1 MENNNPSEN
10 LSELI
15 IGMRDAYKKGGNAME
30 FARSFLANKNADNE
44 KNHRFSTMIS
54 YDLQA
59 GTYVKG
65 LKKNIQFK
73 EKKHGPQIALSIEPY
88 LPNDGSILEV
98 GVGEATTL
106 FYVIKS
112 LKVKPSKVCGFD
124 LSWSRIKVAN
134 EYLSKNGQNAELFVG
149 DMFHI
154 PLAENSIDV
163 VYSSHSLEPNGGSE
177 EILMKECFR
186 VARRAVV
193 FVEPIYEFATPEA
206 KKRMQKHGYIRGL
219 YKIAEKM
226 NCSIKEYKLLEFIE
240 TPLNPTGVL
249 TITKDNFSGN
259 QISSKLSD
267 INWICPV
274 TKSPLIKNEDAFF
287 SKASGLAY
295 PILKNIP
302 LLRPENAVVASL
314 YS

>member
-1 MENNNPSEN
+1 MDHNNPSEN
-10 LSELI
+10 LSKLI
-15 IGMRDAYKKGGNAME
+15 IGMRATYQRGGNAME
-30 FARSFLANKNADNE
+30 FARSFLSNKNADND

-65 LKKNIQFK
+65 LKKNSKFK
-73 EKKHGPQIALSIEPY
+73 EKKHGPQIALSINPY

-112 LKVKPSKVCGFD
+112 LNIKPSKVCGFD
-124 LSWSRIKVAN
+124 ISWSRIKVAK

-163 VYSSHSLEPNGGSE
+163 VYSSHSLEPNGGNE

-193 FVEPIYEFATPEA
+193 FVEPIYELATPA
-206 KKRMQKHGYIRGL
+206 GKKRMEKHGYIKGL
-219 YKIAEKM
+219 YKVAENM
-226 NCSIKEYKLLEFIE
+226 NCSIKEYKLLEFTE

-249 TITKDNFSGN
+249 TIVKNDYSDNYV
-259 QISSKLSD
+259 SSKLSD
-267 INWICPV
+267 LNWICPL
-274 TKSPLIKNEDAFF
+274 TKSPLIKHEDAFF

-295 PILKNIP
+295 PILKDIP

-314 YS
+314 YN